1 MRLKNEQKIET
12 VDTET
17 GEIITIVSAKEYST
31 KVESDRFYMTF
42 IDYIAPLY
50 KLKSENARKILAW
63 MCSHAEYNT
72 GIVSL
77 TTADRQQMAEEIDIC
92 VNTITNNLAS
102 LKKLNL
108 ISGDKGRFQINP
120 QIFWKGDTK
129 TRKQLLD
136 NKELTI
142 KFSIE

>member
-50 KLKSENARKILAW
+50 KLKSENARKVLAW
-63 MCSHAEYNT
+63 MCCHAEYNT

-77 TTADRQQMAEEIDIC
+77 TTADRQQMSEEIDIC
-92 VNTITNNLAS
+92 SNTITNNLAT
-102 LKKLNL
+102 LKKLKL
-108 ISGDKGRFQINP
+108 ITGDKGRFQINP

-129 TRKQLLD
+129 TRKQLLED
-136 NKELTI
+136 KELTI
-142 KFSIE
+142 KFCIE

>member
-17 GEIITIVSAKEYST
+17 GEIITLVSAKEYST

-72 GIVSL
+72 GIISL

-92 VNTITNNLAS
+92 ANTITNNLAA

-108 ISGDKGRFQINP
+108 ISGDKGKFQINP

-129 TRKQLLD
+129 TRKALLD
-136 NKELTI
+136 DKELTI
-142 KFSIE
+142 KFCIE